1 MRFFQLKLS
10 LFLNFFVCAILLNS
24 VGIVIFQSVKHYGV
38 TEVQASILEACKDL
52 TIAGVSFLICSF
64 IPRLG
69 YKRAMLIGLGFIIV
83 GCSAM
88 PILDTFLATKLLF
101 VMIGIAFALI
111 KVSVYSTVGIIT
123 KNSQEHASLVSFL
136 EGSFQMGV
144 VLSFLFFSAFIYFGN
159 WLNTYWV
166 IKLLAAIAFLLLLFT
181 TLDESSVKKE
191 TNSNTLTD
199 TITMLKLIKLPIVML
214 FIVSA
219 FFYVFIEQG
228 VQSWLPT
235 FNNYILN
242 LSETTSVIMA
252 SFFALSIAAGRMFF
266 GIKMKKTSWK
276 KVLLLGLASCAILI
290 VCTLQL
296 SQLVPDTDK
305 NSATGIGVALL
316 FPLIGFF
323 MGPVYPTLC
332 SSILS
337 SQPANMQSAM
347 AGLIIISSA
356 LGGTIGS
363 RIVSQL
369 FTHLGG
375 ITAFYCVLIP
385 IALLILLIPPY
396 AKLHENRIVHE

>member
-1 MRFFQLKLS
+1 MKYFQLKLS

-52 TIAGVSFLICSF
+52 TIAAVSFAICSF
-64 IPRLG
+64 IPRIG
-69 YKRAMLIGLGFIIV
+69 YKKAMLIGLTVIV
-83 GCSAM
+83 IGCSSM
-88 PILDTFLATKLLF
+88 PILNTFLAAKLLF
-101 VMIGIAFALI
+101 VMIGVAFALI

-123 KNSQEHASLVSFL
+123 NNSQEHASLVSFL
-136 EGSFQMGV
+136 EGSFQLGV
-144 VLSFLFFSAFIYFGN
+144 VLSFLFFSAFIYLGN
-159 WLNTYWV
+159 WLDTYW
-166 IKLLAAIAFLLLLFT
+166 IIAFLGGISFLLLLFT
-181 TLDESSVKKE
+181 KLDESSVKKDK
-191 TNSNTLTD
+191 TQSALAD
-199 TITMLKLIKLPIVML
+199 TITMLKLIKLPVVLL

-235 FNNYILN
+235 FNNYILH

-266 GIKMKKTSWK
+266 GIQMKKISWK

-290 VCTLQL
+290 ICTLQL
-296 SQLVPDTDK
+296 SKIVPVNIED
-305 NSATGIGVALL
+305 SSTGICVALL

-363 RIVSQL
+363 RIVSQI
-369 FTHLGG
+369 FAHFGG
-375 ITAFYCVLIP
+375 VTAFYCVLIP

-396 AKLHENRIVHE
+396 AKLHGNK